1 MTSSTW
7 QIKAAVQRA
16 LDELPAEKIE
26 EVLDFETVA
35 EILDL
40 IWTGQVIAFI
50 LPVPSFFSRGA
61 NDVRTG

>member
-1 MTSSTW
+1 M
-7 QIKAAVQRA
+7 KRA
-16 LDELPAEKIE
+16 WHPEELVEYW
-26 EVLDFETVA
+26 ETVA

>member
-1 MTSSTW
+1 M
-7 QIKAAVQRA
+7 IKPNSLHEEQPPM
-16 LDELPAEKIE
+16 LDIII
-26 EVLDFETVA
+26 VFETVA